1 MPLRPLEQLLCPL
14 DQYPLHRDGKTWR
27 CSKNHC
33 FDIAKQG
40 YVNLLPVQNK
50 KSLDPGDSQLMI
62 QARRLFL
69 DSGAYDPLASALAD
83 LVGDLS
89 SQDQALAILDAG
101 CGEGYYLNAVCTSLL
116 NSKPEL
122 TLTATGLDISKW
134 AVRATR
140 SRNSGINGLVASN
153 RQIPLPNNS
162 QDILLC
168 TFGFPVFSEF
178 QRVLKPGGHIVMVDP
193 GPEHLIELR
202 QQIYEEIR
210 RSPPASLAAGIND
223 DWQISSETTLS
234 FSTPILSA
242 ELFEQL
248 LIMTPHLYRASKAGR
263 ERAAKLEQLALSA
276 DVCIRVISHQG

>member
-1 MPLRPLEQLLCPL
+1 MPLLALETMLCPL
-14 DQYPLHRDGKTWR
+14 DQYPLHRDAKTWR
-27 CSKNHC
+27 CSNNHC

-50 KSLDPGDSQLMI
+50 KSLDPGDSQVMI
-62 QARRLFL
+62 QARRQFL
-69 DSGAYDPLASALAD
+69 DSGAYAPLGHALAEK
-83 LVGDLS
+83 VGELS
-89 SQDQALAILDAG
+89 TKNNALSILDAG
-101 CGEGYYLNAVCTSLL
+101 CGEGYYLNTVCNSLL
-116 NSKPEL
+116 AARPEL
-122 TLTATGLDISKW
+122 ALTATGLDISKW

-140 SRNSGINGLVASN
+140 SRNVGLNGLVASN
-153 RQIPLPNNS
+153 RQIPLPDNS

-178 QRVLKPGGHIVMVDP
+178 QRVVKAGGHIIMVDP

-202 QQIYEEIR
+202 QQIYEDVK
-210 RSPPASLAAGIND
+210 RSPPSSLSAGISNE
-223 DWQISSETTLS
+223 WQLSSERSLQFTT
-234 FSTPILSA
+234 PVLSA

-276 DVCIRVISHQG
+276 DVSIRVISHRA

>member
-1 MPLRPLEQLLCPL
+1 MPLLALKHMLCPL
-14 DQYPLHRDGKTWR
+14 DQYPLHPDGKTWR

-40 YVNLLPVQNK
+40 YINLLPVQNK
-50 KSLDPGDSQLMI
+50 KSLDPGDSQIMI
-62 QARRLFL
+62 QARRQFL
-69 DSGAYDPLASALAD
+69 DSGAYARLAQALAD
-83 LVGDLS
+83 KVAELS
-89 SQDQALAILDAG
+89 AQGNELSILDAG
-101 CGEGYYLNAVCTSLL
+101 CGEGYYLNAVCGNLL
-116 NSKPEL
+116 AANPAL
-122 TLTATGLDISKW
+122 ALTATGLDISKW

-140 SRNSGINGLVASN
+140 SRNPGINGLVASN
-153 RQIPLPNNS
+153 RQIPLPDNS

-178 QRVLKPGGHIVMVDP
+178 QRVVKAGGHIIMVDP

-210 RSPPASLAAGIND
+210 RSPAASLAAGINSE
-223 DWQISSETTLS
+223 WQLSSETSLR

-276 DVCIRVISHQG
+276 DVCIRVISHQA

>member
-1 MPLRPLEQLLCPL
+1 MPLRPLEHLLCPL

-33 FDIAKQG
+33 YDIAKQG

-50 KSLDPGDSQLMI
+50 KSLDPGDSQIMI
-62 QARRLFL
+62 AARRQFL
-69 DSGAYDPLASALAD
+69 DSGAYDPLASALANTVNELASEHD
-83 LVGDLS
+83 E
-89 SQDQALAILDAG
+89 LAILDAG
-101 CGEGYYLNAVCTSLL
+101 CGEGYYLNTVCNSLL
-116 NSKPEL
+116 NTNAEL
-122 TLTATGLDISKW
+122 ALTATGLDISKW

-153 RQIPLPNNS
+153 RQIPLPDNS

-193 GPEHLIELR
+193 GAEHLIELR

-210 RSPPASLAAGIND
+210 RSPPASLAAGLNTE
-223 DWQISSETTLS
+223 WHISSESSLS
-234 FSTPILSA
+234 FSTPELSA

-263 ERAAKLEQLALSA
+263 ERAAKLDQLALTA
-276 DVCIRVISHQG
+276 DVCIRVISHQV